1 MPLEDVFDVHEGKTQ
16 KNSTVRHDRRLIS
29 STSKYESSVF
39 CQFQQ
44 GLNFLCFGHPAE
56 RAGAGGDEGGSGVGK
71 PQQAEQHLLPRIVQ
85 TVLQRVALRADAGLG
100 EVDEQFPQ
108 RGHIIAFLH
117 RQPPSATG
125 TRRAAAVRRPP

>member
-1 MPLEDVFDVHEGKTQ
+1 MAENLRRNGGKSPCRWQTRADLC
-16 KNSTVRHDRRLIS
+16 RH
-29 STSKYESSVF
+29 
-39 CQFQQ
+39 
-44 GLNFLCFGHPAE
+44 HAE

-108 RGHIIAFLH
+108 RGHIIAFFH
-117 RQPPSATG
+117 R
-125 TRRAAAVRRPP
+125 